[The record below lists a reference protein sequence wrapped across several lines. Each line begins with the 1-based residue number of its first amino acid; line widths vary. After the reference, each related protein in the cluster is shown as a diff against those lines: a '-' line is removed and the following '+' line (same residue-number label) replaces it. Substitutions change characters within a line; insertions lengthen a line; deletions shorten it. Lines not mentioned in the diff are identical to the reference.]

1 MIQRGKK
8 LYSYF
13 ASLCKGYHVILIPK
27 DRKRTKAFQVSGFSL
42 KVLIASVFLAI
53 PLFLVSVISTVH
65 YQNRLVAFEHKSDEN
80 QELLESKNELIL
92 QVANL
97 EKNLKDMDETVNHLS
112 QVLDIDPKNLE
123 TGLGPVSIMDIY
135 TDDEQGLSPKDLV
148 EEDGN
153 LIEDWIETNGDIS
166 RGKFN
171 QKMVDLKQ
179 QAGYLNQRIKSLYD
193 QNKDKI
199 RFVSA
204 TPTNLPVNGW
214 VTSEYGMRSHPLSHR
229 YKMHYGVDIASP
241 HGTAIESPADGVIV
255 YTGYSGGYGK
265 VVVIDHGYGIASLM
279 AHTSV
284 VEAKLGDRV
293 AKGDVVA
300 RVGSTGA
307 ASGSHLHY
315 EIRVDGIPTDPVAFI
330 SQQ

>member
-8 LYSYF
+8 FYF
-13 ASLCKGYHVILIPK
+13 YLASLCKGYHVILIPK

-42 KVLIASVFLAI
+42 KILVASVFLAV
-53 PLFLVSVISTVH
+53 PLFLISLVSTVH
-65 YQNRLVAFEHKSDEN
+65 YQNRLVAFEYKSYEN
-80 QELLESKNELIL
+80 QELIESKNELIL
-92 QVANL
+92 KVANL
-97 EKNLKDMDETVNHLS
+97 EKNLKDMDETVDHLS

-135 TDDEQGLSPKDLV
+135 TDDEQGLSLKDLAV

-153 LIEDWIETNGDIS
+153 LIEGWIEANGDIS
-166 RGKFN
+166 RSKFD
-171 QKMVDLKQ
+171 QKITDLKQ
-179 QAGYLNQRIKSLYD
+179 QTSSLNQKIKSLYD

-199 RFVSA
+199 RFVNA
-204 TPTNLPVNGW
+204 TPTVLPVKGW

-255 YTGYSGGYGK
+255 YAGYSGGYGK
-265 VVVIDHGYGIASLM
+265 VVVIDHGYGIASFM
-279 AHTSV
+279 AHTSAI
-284 VEAKLGDRV
+284 EAKLGDRV
-293 AKGDVVA
+293 SKGDIVA

-315 EIRVDGIPTDPVAFI
+315 EIRVDGIPTDPLAFI
-330 SQQ
+330 AQ